1 MNMDKSAT
9 RNELKALNELLND
22 WNSSVELNLFNYL
35 FYPLFHEWDNCCC
48 ITMKICQIRDKYY
61 INVQWY

>member
-35 FYPLFHEWDNCCC
+35 F
-48 ITMKICQIRDKYY
+48 
-61 INVQWY
+61 